1 MLDWGWGWSEVE
13 VVLRG
18 VILNWVMVVL
28 GWAGLC

>member
-13 VVLRG
+13 MVLKR

-28 GWAGLC
+28 GWAGLG